1 MGNRQSTEDQRRQAG
16 TNMAALCSWAAR
28 TEFEHIPETAL
39 RRAVAVIGDN
49 LGAIVAS
56 RDEPEVA
63 LAQTRIL
70 EAAHRPE
77 ATVFRGG
84 CRRAERTMAAVANG
98 IAGNGAQLDP
108 GYPKVPCH
116 AGLYIVPALLAEA
129 EATNIPVSDILRAV
143 VISFEITTRVARCW
157 PLGTEK
163 LYPAAVFCSLGAA
176 AAVGVARRLSSDA
189 LLGVLGAAATL
200 VHVGPFQHS
209 VNGLLVCN
217 AWAGS
222 GAWCGMMAV
231 DWAGMGFSGTGESLH
246 DVYTVAL
253 GTQAQPMRLVEGL
266 GEEWA
271 IEDSFHKPYSSCQ
284 YTHSAIE
291 TSLALYEELPA
302 HGLPDAIAQIAVEA
316 SSLALSLDN
325 DEPENGLATRFSI
338 QHAVAAPLVLGHA
351 RPEAFGSAALAS
363 ASIRSL
369 RRKITLRKFEP
380 TLPPP
385 HDRPARITITL
396 DNGER
401 ITRQCLSSKGGPD
414 RPYSDEDLFARLHT
428 WLAPVYPRLAP
439 RLHDLGNLG
448 RSDLQAGWDAFL
460 SRMIED

>member
-1 MGNRQSTEDQRRQAG
+1 MGNRQSMEDQRQQAG
-16 TNMAALCSWAAR
+16 TNMAALCRWAAG

-84 CRRAERTMAAVANG
+84 RRRAERTMAALANG

-108 GYPKVPCH
+108 GYRKSPCH

-129 EATNIPVSDILRAV
+129 EATGIPVSDVLRAV
-143 VISFEITTRVARCW
+143 VISFEITTRVARSW
-157 PLGTEK
+157 PFGTEK
-163 LYPAAVFCSLGAA
+163 LYPAAVFCSLGAS

-200 VHVGPFQHS
+200 IHVGPFRHS
-209 VNGLLVCN
+209 VDGLLVCN

-246 DVYTVAL
+246 DVYADVL
-253 GTQAQPMRLVEGL
+253 GAQAQPMRLVEGL

-271 IEDSFHKPYSSCQ
+271 IEYSFHKQYSSCQ

-291 TSLALYEELPA
+291 ASLALREELPA
-302 HGLPDAIAQIAVEA
+302 HRLPDAIAQIAVEA

-338 QHAVAAPLVLGHA
+338 QHAVAAPLVLGHS

-369 RRKITLRKFEP
+369 RRKITLREFEP

-396 DNGER
+396 DNGQQ
-401 ITRQCLSSKGGPD
+401 ITRQCLSAKGGPD
-414 RPYSDEDLFARLHT
+414 RPYSDEYLFGRLHT

-439 RLHDLGNLG
+439 RLHDLSNLG

-460 SRMIED
+460 SRMIGD